1 MILHLYFARRF
12 ITTFLGVLGIF
23 TAILLLLDLVEQV
36 RRFDGDNVTFADMLV
51 LALLNAPES
60 LYRILP
66 LVMIL
71 ATLTL
76 FLSLARTSELVVTRA
91 AGRSALRSLTAPL
104 AVAFAVGALA
114 VALFNPIVA
123 ATSKQYELSAGQLA
137 GGQASVLSISR
148 EGLWLRQGD
157 GDGQTVIRADRANL
171 DGTELYNVTFIA
183 FGAAGGGP
191 RLRLEADRALLA
203 DGAWQLSGV
212 KEWTFGADNPER
224 DARSYPQYS
233 LPSSLTRDQILDSF
247 ATPSAI
253 AIWDL
258 PAFIGQL
265 EAAGFSARK
274 HLVWLHMELSLPLL
288 LMAMVL
294 VGAGFTMRHTRFG
307 RTGLMVL
314 LALGMGFSLF
324 FIRNFAQILGENG
337 QIPVVLAAWGPP
349 VAALLLPLG
358 LLLHWEDG

>member
-1 MILHLYFARRF
+1 MTLHFYFARRF
-12 ITTFLGVLGIF
+12 ALAFLGVLGVF
-23 TAILLLLDLVEQV
+23 AAILTLLDLVDQV
-36 RRFDGDNVTFADMLV
+36 RKFNGETVRFVD
-51 LALLNAPES
+51 LLGLTLLHVPES

-104 AVAFAVGALA
+104 TVALCIGALA
-114 VALFNPIVA
+114 VTVFNPIVA
-123 ATSKQYELSAGQLA
+123 ATSKQYELNVGRYAATPS
-137 GGQASVLSISR
+137 SVLSISR

-157 GDGQTVIRADRANL
+157 GLGQTVIRAERANL
-171 DGTELYNVTFIA
+171 DGTELFNVTFIA
-183 FGAAGGGP
+183 FTPEAGP
-191 RLRLEADRALLA
+191 NLRLEAKSARLSED
-203 DGAWQLSGV
+203 AWELSTV
-212 KEWTFGADNPER
+212 KEWRFDSANPER
-224 DARSYPQYS
+224 DATNYETYV
-233 LPSSLTRDQILDSF
+233 LPSNLTRNQILDSF

-253 AIWDL
+253 PIWDL
-258 PAFIGQL
+258 PGFIQQL
-265 EAAGFSARK
+265 ETAGFSARK

-288 LMAMVL
+288 LAAMVL

-307 RTGLMVL
+307 RTGLMVM
-314 LALGMGFSLF
+314 LALGMGFSLY

-337 QIPVVLAAWGPP
+337 QIPILLAAWGPP
-349 VAALLLPLG
+349 IAALLLPLG